1 MTSLITLLISLL
13 GYGTPADFSHM
24 TEAELQHE
32 ITVAEA
38 AHSNGD
44 QDGGWDDWDFPV
56 HGEEGDTNPG
66 QDTTNP

>member
-1 MTSLITLLISLL
+1 MTSLITILISLL

-32 ITVAEA
+32 ITVAEE
-38 AHSNGD
+38 SNT

-56 HGEEGDTNPG
+56 HGEEGDTDPQG
-66 QDTTNP
+66 DTTNP